1 MRFNGLH
8 WHLRSQYYLSGT
20 VVKEIM
26 NNQQKKNRLLVLA
39 IFGMTIIPFLI
50 AWGLKQY
57 PGLVTGKTN
66 SGHLII
72 PPVPTERTDLTGFD
86 PFSAENLGELAGHWL
101 IVNVIPNTGCNE
113 ICLDALLK
121 TRQLRLMLN
130 KELPRTRRVVIVFK
144 EPVAEAAS
152 QWWLKDT
159 LLWRLRRTENKGDN
173 ALFLSLLREENKID
187 DALITKL
194 IGNENREFA
203 LNSELIRVKPS
214 EGLAKKIADI
224 RQGTVPDGM
233 LFLMDPL
240 GNLMMQYEPGFNTYK
255 VKDDLMHLL
264 RISQIG

>member
-8 WHLRSQYYLSGT
+8 WHLRSHYYLFGT
-20 VVKEIM
+20 VVKEMM
-26 NNQQKKNRLLVLA
+26 NNQQKKNRLLILA

-50 AWGLKQY
+50 AWVLKEN
-57 PGLVTGKTN
+57 PELVKGTTN
-66 SGHLII
+66 SGQLII
-72 PPVPTERTDLTGFD
+72 PPIATERSDFTGFD
-86 PFSAENLGELAGHWL
+86 AFSAENMKELAGHWL

-121 TRQLRLMLN
+121 TKQLRLMLN
-130 KELPRTRRVVIVFK
+130 KELPRTRRIVIIFK
-144 EPVAEAAS
+144 EPAAEAAS

-159 LLWRLRRTENKGDN
+159 LLWRLRRTENKEDN
-173 ALFLSLLREENKID
+173 ALFLSLLHEENKLD
-187 DALITKL
+187 DALIEKL

-214 EGLAKKIADI
+214 AGLAKKMADI
-224 RQGTVPDGM
+224 RQGRVPDGM
-233 LFLMDPL
+233 LFLIDPL

>member
-1 MRFNGLH
+1 
-8 WHLRSQYYLSGT
+8 
-20 VVKEIM
+20 M
-26 NNQQKKNRLLVLA
+26 NNQQKKNRILILA

-50 AWGLKQY
+50 AWGLKEN
-57 PGLVTGKTN
+57 PGLVKGTTN
-66 SGHLII
+66 RGQLIT
-72 PPVPTERTDLTGFD
+72 PPVTTERSDFSGFD
-86 PFSAENLGELAGHWL
+86 PFSVANMVELTGHWL

-121 TRQLRLMLN
+121 TKQLRLMLN
-130 KELPRTRRVVIVFK
+130 KELPRTRRIVIVFK
-144 EPVAEAAS
+144 EPAAEAAS

-159 LLWRLRRTENKGDN
+159 LLWRLRRSENKEDN
-173 ALFLSLLREENKID
+173 ALFLSLLREEHKIN
-187 DALITKL
+187 DALIEKL

-214 EGLAKKIADI
+214 AGLAKKIAAI

-233 LFLMDPL
+233 LFLIDPL

>member
-1 MRFNGLH
+1 M
-8 WHLRSQYYLSGT
+8 
-20 VVKEIM
+20 M
-26 NNQQKKNRLLVLA
+26 NNQKRKNRLLILV

-57 PGLVTGKTN
+57 PGLVTGRTN
-66 SGHLII
+66 SGQLII
-72 PPVPTERTDLTGFD
+72 PPVPTERTDFIGFD
-86 PFSAENLGELAGHWL
+86 PFSVENRGELDGHWL
-101 IVNVIPNTGCNE
+101 IVNVIPNSGCNE

-144 EPVAEAAS
+144 EPAAEAAS

-159 LLWRLRRTENKGDN
+159 LLWRLRRTENKKDN
-173 ALFLSLLREENKID
+173 ALFLSLLREENKVD
-187 DALITKL
+187 DALIEKL
-194 IGNENREFA
+194 IANENREFA
-203 LNSELIRVKPS
+203 LNSELIKVKPS
-214 EGLAKKIADI
+214 AGLAKKIADI

-233 LFLMDPL
+233 LFLIDPL

>member
-1 MRFNGLH
+1 
-8 WHLRSQYYLSGT
+8 
-20 VVKEIM
+20 M
-26 NNQQKKNRLLVLA
+26 NNQQKKNRLLILA

-66 SGHLII
+66 SGQLII
-72 PPVPTERTDLTGFD
+72 PPVPTKLTDFTGFD
-86 PFSAENLGELAGHWL
+86 PFSAENMGELSGHWL
-101 IVNVIPNTGCNE
+101 IVNVIPNAGCNE

-159 LLWRLRRTENKGDN
+159 LLWRLRRTENKEEDN
-173 ALFLSLLREENKID
+173 ALFLSLLREENKVD
-187 DALITKL
+187 DALIEKL
-194 IGNENREFA
+194 IANENREFA

-214 EGLAKKIADI
+214 ARLAKIIADI
-224 RQGTVPDGM
+224 RQGSIPDGM